1 MRRPRRPILLV
12 GIDDA
17 EIRAVAGALDELG
30 FPYHFLGTRMP
41 IELGVSRS
49 RIAWRLGPGVP
60 AITWSPGAS
69 APRPFAAVY
78 TRVLAL
84 APTHPFDSPHWTR
97 ENFLR
102 AGFYDGEILGLK
114 LALLRHLQA
123 WRIPMYNGFAAAD
136 MEVKAFRLLR
146 MREAGLP
153 VPESLFT
160 QDGKSVR
167 KLAARRKRIVYKAV
181 AGGAEASI
189 LAPRDLL
196 PERLGLLARAPVTFQ
211 EMVPGRDLRLYVCDS
226 EVLASVLIHSDR
238 EVDSRGRETGYEPI
252 RAPVELARAAVTACR
267 LFGLRFSAV
276 DLRLGD
282 DGSFALLECNNH
294 PMFAAIDAATGGAVA
309 RGLAARLA
317 RGEA

>member
-41 IELGVSRS
+41 IELDVSRS
-49 RIAWRLGPGVP
+49 RIAWRLGPGLAAV
-60 AITWSPGAS
+60 TWSPGAPS
-69 APRPFAAVY
+69 PRPFAAVY

-167 KLAARRKRIVYKAV
+167 KLAARRRRPQRGTSPLLLVERFLGPAPVEVVVQSDALVAEV
-181 AGGAEASI
+181 AGEVLGGERHDALGMIERQTAEDGAVDDAECRGGQPDTEAQGDRGRHRM
-189 LAPRDLL
+189 AR
-196 PERLGLLARAPVTFQ
+196 RLGQHAQAITHIAPDSSHRVTPLPRAEARAPDQPV
-211 EMVPGRDLRLYVCDS
+211 LRRKGG
-226 EVLASVLIHSDR
+226 E
-238 EVDSRGRETGYEPI
+238 GY
-252 RAPVELARAAVTACR
+252 
-267 LFGLRFSAV
+267 SAV
-276 DLRLGD
+276 
-282 DGSFALLECNNH
+282 
-294 PMFAAIDAATGGAVA
+294 
-309 RGLAARLA
+309 
-317 RGEA
+317 